1 MEYINADLTK
11 IYDSAD
17 YPLGA
22 KRVVD
27 GCEDRFIAFNDGD
40 GNVAG
45 VAGQLV
51 YYAYSGTTTV
61 GPFTVTMDYDTATVI
76 KTYIQCAA
84 GFLQAALTNG
94 KYGWIQTKGINRI
107 AMLTT
112 GNVAAGEVL
121 IPTAANG
128 SVDGVAA
135 AAVTTRD
142 IGFAMADDASTAQA
156 VGSAYINCL

>member
-22 KRVVD
+22 KCIAD
-27 GCEDRFIAFNDGD
+27 GNEYRFVAYNDGD
-40 GNVAG
+40 GDVAG

-61 GPFTVTMDYDTATVI
+61 GAFTVTMDYDTATVI
-76 KTYIQCAA
+76 KTYIQAAA

-94 KYGWIQTKGINRI
+94 KYGWIQTKGINKI
-107 AMLTT
+107 AMLTNN
-112 GNVAAGEVL
+112 NVAAGEAI
-121 IPTAANG
+121 IPAAADG
-128 SVDGVAA
+128 TVDGVAA
-135 AAVTTRD
+135 AAVTTRE
-142 IGFAMADDASTAQA
+142 IGFAMADDSGTAQA
-156 VGSAYINCL
+156 VGTAYINCM